1 MLTRRS
7 MFAVSGLAAFGAGT
21 PLVAGNR
28 RQLFID
34 RRFIAESRGVT
45 LNVNPPPRRISVLT
59 PERPWESSHVG
70 GYLSVLED
78 EGLFKM
84 WYYGVAKPGGPCLCF
99 ATSTDGISWVRP
111 NLGRIAYQGR
121 RDTNIV
127 LSQFREGAVFL
138 DPVAEPARRFKT
150 LSAFGGSRPS
160 ALGTHRKGTLTLL
173 ASPNGLDWKEEVEVL
188 PFFPDSQNNLFWDS
202 RIGKYAAYLR
212 GWNPLRVVVR
222 AEIDRD
228 AIMRPWPYRKSANPR
243 YLWRVFPW
251 GGDWPATISTELPTV
266 LACDERDPEG
276 SDVYTPN
283 VNLYPWA
290 DDAYFAFPAM
300 FRHTKPKGA
309 EKVPVAGVLETQ
321 LAASRDG
328 IRFER
333 YDRRPY
339 YPGGLSGDRD
349 SHGSY
354 TGLGMLRRG
363 DEILMYYTGTTLD
376 HGSAQEPEPNAVFLA
391 AQRLDGFVSADAG
404 LDGGEIV
411 TPPLEFR
418 GDQLRLNIDTGAMG
432 TASVQLD
439 SADGRTAHSEPVLA
453 NATNYLVR
461 WRSGSPREFQGKPVR
476 LRFSMR
482 RARLFAFQFV

>member
-7 MFAVSGLAAFGAGT
+7 LFALPGMAAFAASG
-21 PLVAGNR
+21 PLDAGNR

-34 RRFIAESRGVT
+34 NRFIAASRGVT
-45 LNVNPPPRRISVLT
+45 LRVNPPLRRVPVMTALK
-59 PERPWESSHVG
+59 PWEASHVG
-70 GYLSVLED
+70 GYLSVVEH
-78 EGLFKM
+78 EGVFKM
-84 WYYGVAKPGGPCLCF
+84 WYYGVPKKGGPRLCH
-99 ATSTDGISWVRP
+99 AVSTDGVSWERP
-111 NLGRIAYQGR
+111 HLGRVEFDGS

-138 DPVAEPARRFKT
+138 DPVAEPSRRFKT
-150 LSAFGGSRPS
+150 LAGMGGRRPS
-160 ALGTHRKGTLTLL
+160 PLGTHSNGTLTLL
-173 ASPNGLDWKEEVEVL
+173 ASPDGIDWKEEVEVL
-188 PFFPDSQNNLFWDS
+188 PFFPDSQNNLFWDA
-202 RIGKYAAYLR
+202 RIGKYVAYLR

-222 AEIDRD
+222 AEIERD
-228 AIMRPWPYRKSANPR
+228 AIMKPWPYRKSANPR

-251 GGDWPATISTELPTV
+251 GGDWPATPSTEFPTV

-283 VNLYPWA
+283 VNPYPWA

-321 LAASRDG
+321 FAASRDG

-339 YPGGLSGDRD
+339 YPGGLPGDAD
-349 SHGSY
+349 SQGSY

-363 DEILMYYTGTTLD
+363 NEIFTYYTGTTLD
-376 HGSAQEPEPNAVFLA
+376 HGSAHETEPNAVFLA

-404 LDGGEIV
+404 IDGGEITTPLV
-411 TPPLEFR
+411 TFR
-418 GDQLRLNIDTGAMG
+418 GERLLLNIDTGAMG
-432 TASVQLD
+432 TASIRLEAA
-439 SADGRTAHSEPVLA
+439 SGEAIESEPILA
-453 NATNYLVR
+453 NGTSYQVR
-461 WRSGSPREFQGKPVR
+461 WRTGSVREFQGKPAR
-476 LRFSMR
+476 LHISLR
-482 RARLFAFQFV
+482 RARLFAFQFA